1 MNEFFE
7 SLKVIQAHEVDF
19 TNRLRIDSLFIL
31 LQDTAA
37 AHADLLNLGYKALI
51 GHNFAWVLSWA
62 EVEVDSL
69 PRFGEEIKIKT
80 WPKKKYKLYSLR
92 DFYIYSNNDQIIIKA
107 TTAWLP
113 INMKTK
119 RIIDTSSLPALINY
133 QENASA
139 INKLPEKIT
148 EPDKRE
154 FVFSRQMRYTDLDLN
169 QHVNNIQYI
178 KLIMDSYSKEQYQ
191 KSELKSIAINFV
203 SESKYNDEIEI
214 YKSIEGPEESGII
227 EGVNKGSS
235 KIVFQS
241 ILKWEILKLET

>member
-1 MNEFFE
+1 LNDFYE

-51 GHNFAWVLSWA
+51 EHNFAWVLSWVK
-62 EVEVDSL
+62 VEIDSL
-69 PRFGEEIKIKT
+69 PRFGEEINIKT

-92 DFYIYSNNDQIIIKA
+92 DFYVYSNKGQIIIRA

-133 QENASA
+133 QENESA
-139 INKLPEKIT
+139 IDELPGKIA
-148 EPDKRE
+148 EPVKRE

-169 QHVNNIQYI
+169 QHVNNIRYI
-178 KLIMDSYSKEQYQ
+178 KMIMDSYSKEQYE
-191 KSELKSIAINFV
+191 KSRLKSIVVNFV

-214 YKSIEGPEESGII
+214 YRSIEGSEESAII
-227 EGVNKGSS
+227 EGANISTS
-235 KIVFQS
+235 KIVFQAN
-241 ILKWEILKLET
+241 LKWEILK